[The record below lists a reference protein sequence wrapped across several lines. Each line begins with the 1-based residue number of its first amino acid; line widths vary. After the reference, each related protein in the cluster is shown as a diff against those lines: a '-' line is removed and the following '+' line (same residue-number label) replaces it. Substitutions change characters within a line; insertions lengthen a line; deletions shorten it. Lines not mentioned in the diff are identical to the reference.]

1 MKSQFFFFDKFQQH
15 WKLVKSSLQPV
26 NCKRNEEIL
35 IKVISS
41 AKDETIIALSAK
53 LRGIAFDK
61 ICENIKAYQNEKP
74 MLEAIAIS
82 KERKHIS
89 ILVQLI
95 KEHLVSKNDFEYW
108 KTLYEKIDEKNI
120 AKTDKKIIQT
130 IIDAEL
136 DERKEQI
143 A

>member
-1 MKSQFFFFDKFQQH
+1 MYDGHPDVQSYILLSIQKIS
-15 WKLVKSSLQPV
+15 
-26 NCKRNEEIL
+26 NEGL
-35 IKVISS
+35 K
-41 AKDETIIALSAK
+41 
-53 LRGIAFDK
+53 
-61 ICENIKAYQNEKP
+61 
-74 MLEAIAIS
+74 
-82 KERKHIS
+82 IS

>member
-1 MKSQFFFFDKFQQH
+1 
-15 WKLVKSSLQPV
+15 
-26 NCKRNEEIL
+26 
-35 IKVISS
+35 
-41 AKDETIIALSAK
+41 
-53 LRGIAFDK
+53 
-61 ICENIKAYQNEKP
+61 